1 MKTTS
6 FEKWKKKKKNQDL
19 LAKQANTLIYK
30 FTSTRS
36 Y

>member
-6 FEKWKKKKKNQDL
+6 FEKWKKKNQDL